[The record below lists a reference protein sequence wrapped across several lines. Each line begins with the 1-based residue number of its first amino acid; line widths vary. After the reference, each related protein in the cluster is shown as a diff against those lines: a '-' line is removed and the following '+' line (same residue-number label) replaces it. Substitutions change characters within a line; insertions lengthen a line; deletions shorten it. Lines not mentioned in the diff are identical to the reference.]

1 MKNYRN
7 IKRLYEQETTPADF
21 TEVNVPSKM
30 PETPAVSPAPEAPVA
45 PLALPEPSTDVMTM
59 SVSDFITKCKS
70 IDPLVCMGIES
81 FIEKNRESLGGGMT
95 PNQMEM
101 PAQDITFSN
110 AISGQAAPA
119 PAQSFSLDQSPE
131 TLNFPPQG

>member
-7 IKRLYEQETTPADF
+7 IKRLYEQEVAPGDF
-21 TEVNVPSKM
+21 TEMGAPAEM
-30 PETPAVSPAPEAPVA
+30 PEAPAVQPAPEAPAA
-45 PLALPEPSTDVMTM
+45 PLALPEPSTDVMVM
-59 SVSDFITKCKS
+59 SVSDFIAKCKS

-81 FIEKNRESLGGGMT
+81 FIEKNRESLGGGMA

-101 PAQDITFSN
+101 PAPDLTFSN
-110 AISGQAAPA
+110 AISGPVAPA